1 MAVSQADI
9 EKCIEILRRYGATR
23 IVLFGS
29 AVESLESARDLDL
42 ACDGIDGW
50 EFYRAVD
57 ELQRAAGVNVDL
69 VPLSPPS
76 RFTRHIESL
85 GQIVYERKEPSRRS

>member
-29 AVESLESARDLDL
+29 AAESLESARDLDL

-50 EFYRAVD
+50 EFYRAAA
-57 ELQRAAGVNVDL
+57 ELEGALDISVDL

-76 RFTRHIESL
+76 RFTKHVEKWGRV
-85 GQIVYERKEPSRRS
+85 VYECTEAA